1 MSCSTDQ
8 TRPAVRRHFTNGHGR
23 RAGQGGRAWVSAM
36 QSWQGSGFEGLI
48 EGWGGYRSHT
58 HSLWH
63 TSNTSSPLQSTL
75 TPLHTLKYKI
85 HYQSIQSPPT
95 TNVKSWVS
103 YFFFDC
109 RRGWSRAQATL
120 TFFPYLSFP
129 SLNTSNYSL
138 SCSKCSNIS
147 LATSDS
153 AIAIAFGLI
162 STLISLL
169 GVFIGYLTLRAM
181 TLEASMRP
189 PLTSLSNAELSLQ

>member
-1 MSCSTDQ
+1 M
-8 TRPAVRRHFTNGHGR
+8 GHCHLSNNKGGFWIK
-23 RAGQGGRAWVSAM
+23 GQDS
-36 QSWQGSGFEGLI
+36 GS
-48 EGWGGYRSHT
+48 GGYRSHT

-63 TSNTSSPLQSTL
+63 ISNTSSPLQSTMI
-75 TPLHTLKYKI
+75 PLHTLKYKF
-85 HYQSIQSPPT
+85 HYQSIQSSPT

-103 YFFFDC
+103 YFFYFC
-109 RRGWSRAQATL
+109 RRGWSRAQFTL
-120 TFFPYLSFP
+120 TFPYLSFP

-138 SCSKCSNIS
+138 SCSECSNIS
-147 LATSDS
+147 LTTSDS

-189 PLTSLSNAELSLQ
+189 PLISLSNAELSLQ